1 MLVRVKNIG
10 TVTFHPYRLTKIDYF
25 SYAELFHA
33 VRKDAVLHQH
43 YPFLN
48 ITLSNA
54 RIIVS
59 ARQAGTSFVSQF
71 ANLR

>member
-10 TVTFHPYRLTKIDYF
+10 TVTFHPYRLTKFDYF

-48 ITLSNA
+48 ILQVMARLS
-54 RIIVS
+54 
-59 ARQAGTSFVSQF
+59 
-71 ANLR
+71 